1 MQYKEILKHADLTL
15 TYFLTL
21 DLTLNSLI
29 LTFFEWIMDSWFQIE
44 IMDDF

>member
-1 MQYKEILKHADLTL
+1 MQYKEILKHAYLTL

-29 LTFFEWIMDSWFQIE
+29 LTFLEWIIDSRFQFE
-44 IMDDF
+44 FLDDF